1 MNPFHFVGIGLG
13 LLIAITV
20 HEFLHAWM
28 ANYLGD
34 PTPRYLGR
42 VSLNPIV
49 HLDPLGTLMMVLT
62 AITGFGLG
70 WGKPVPVNPSNLRPN
85 RRTGMALVAFSGPL
99 ANLITASALALPMRL
114 NASLPTALSL
124 ILYLVIITNIGIAVF
139 NLIPIPPLDGYNVL
153 QGILASIRAPWAYTW
168 AHTLSDLE
176 SRGPM
181 LLLLLIM
188 ADELLP
194 VDLFRTFMRP
204 IMGFF
209 ARLILG

>member
-1 MNPFHFVGIGLG
+1 MSLFHFAGIGLG

-49 HLDPLGTLMMVLT
+49 HLDPLGTMMMVFT

-70 WGKPVPVNPSNLRPN
+70 WGKPVPVNPYNLRPN
-85 RRTGMALVAFSGPL
+85 RRTGMALVALSGPL
-99 ANLITASALALPMRL
+99 ANLITASALAIPIRL
-114 NASLPTALSL
+114 SMTMPTALGL
-124 ILYLVIITNIGIAVF
+124 ILYLVVFTNIGIAVF
-139 NLIPIPPLDGYNVL
+139 NLIPLPPLDGYSVL
-153 QGILASIRAPWAYTW
+153 QGILASIRAPWAYAW
-168 AHTLSDLE
+168 ASTLSDLE

-188 ADELLP
+188 VDQLLP
-194 VDLFRTFMRP
+194 VGLFRTFMSP
-204 IMGFF
+204 IVGFF